1 MMVRNLSEAEIARVL
16 TYERLIPCMERALA
30 AFSAGEVLQPV
41 RSILTIED
49 SQRFFGVMPG
59 VTRDA
64 MGAKLVCFYP
74 RNAAEGLPTHLATIV
89 LMDPQNGRP
98 LACLDGRLI
107 TEMRTA
113 AVSAAVTRYLAPPQ
127 ARVLAL
133 IGSGVQAR
141 AHLEALRYVCRF
153 EEVRVWSPTQQH
165 AQAFAAAHGARATG
179 LEEAVRGA
187 DVIVTAT
194 SSREPVLKGRWLK
207 SGAHVNAVGACL
219 PTWREL
225 DDEAL
230 LGNTLI
236 VDSREAAL
244 RESGDVILS
253 RAPIFAE
260 AGEVFAGTHKPSP
273 TATTVFKSLGL
284 RSRTSRAR
292 GSYTTRSAHSRP
304 ADQRLARISVAAAFS
319 MAAMRR
325 FSSTVASRRSCSARF
340 RLRRAAWIS

>member
-1 MMVRNLSEAEIARVL
+1 MIRNLAEAEIARVL
-16 TYERLIPCMERALA
+16 TYEQLIPAMERALV

-41 RSILTIED
+41 RTMLTVEEA
-49 SQRFFGVMPG
+49 QRFLGVMPA
-59 VTRDA
+59 VTHEA

-74 RNAAEGLPTHLATIV
+74 KNAAAGLPTHLATIV
-89 LMDPQNGRP
+89 LFEPQTGRP

-113 AVSAAVTRYLAPPQ
+113 AVSAAVTRHLAP
-127 ARVLAL
+127 ADAKVLAL

-141 AHLEALRYVCRF
+141 AHLEALRHVCQF
-153 EEVRVWSPTQQH
+153 EEVRVWSPTPQH
-165 AQAFAAAHGARATG
+165 AQRFAAATGARLME
-179 LEEAVRGA
+179 LEAAVRGA

-194 SSREPVLKGRWLK
+194 SSREALLRGRWLK
-207 SGAHVNAVGACL
+207 DGAHVNAVGACL

-230 LGNTLI
+230 LGSILI

-253 RAPIFAE
+253 RAAIFAE
-260 AGEVFAGTHKPSP
+260 AGEVFAGTRRPAR

-284 RSRTSRAR
+284 AVEDLATARLVYDAVAAGEARAAR
-292 GSYTTRSAHSRP
+292 G
-304 ADQRLARISVAAAFS
+304 
-319 MAAMRR
+319 
-325 FSSTVASRRSCSARF
+325 
-340 RLRRAAWIS
+340 